1 MNAIKAYK
9 NRYKQLLPELPERAR
24 RLVVASDAKMLGFG
38 GVTLV
43 HRASGISRVTIA
55 NGIKEL
61 EIGVSPPVGK
71 NRQPG
76 GGRKKIEHTDKTI
89 LQDLNELVA
98 ESSRGDPESPLLWT
112 LKSTRTLANELAK
125 KNHTISY
132 VTIAK
137 LLRDSD
143 YSLQSNKKNKEGSD
157 HPDRDQQF
165 KFINALA
172 KKYLKAG
179 DPAISVD
186 TKKKENVGSY
196 KNPGKTWLPKGQP
209 IEVNIHDFPDPKNP
223 KAIPYGVYDIGAD
236 HGYVS
241 VGIDHDTAEFAVATI
256 RRWWKHLGKKKY
268 PKSKRL
274 LISADAG
281 GSNGYRLKLWKA
293 ELQKF
298 ADETGLKI
306 TVCHFP
312 PGTSKWNKIEHRL
325 FSFISINW
333 KGKPLTSYKVIV
345 NLIASTKTKTGLKI
359 YAALD
364 DNKYKP
370 RKQVSDQELQALK
383 IMSHKFHGEW
393 NYTIKPRN

>member
-1 MNAIKAYK
+1 MKDIKAYK
-9 NRYKQLLPELPERAR
+9 NKYKLLLPELPERAR
-24 RLVVASDAKMLGFG
+24 RLVVASDAKMLGVSGITF
-38 GVTLV
+38 V
-43 HRASGISRVTIA
+43 HKASGISRVTIMK
-55 NGIKEL
+55 GIQEL
-61 EIGVSPPVGK
+61 ELGISPPAGK

-76 GGRKKIEHTDKTI
+76 GGRKQIEHTDPTV
-89 LQDLNELVA
+89 LQDLHKLV
-98 ESSRGDPESPLLWT
+98 EDSSRGDPEAPLLWT
-112 LKSTRTLANELAK
+112 LESTRTLADALAK
-125 KNHTISY
+125 KNHTVSH
-132 VTIAK
+132 VTVAK
-137 LLRDSD
+137 LLKHSD
-143 YSLQSNKKNKEGSD
+143 YSLQANQKTKEGVD

-165 KFINALA
+165 QFINSLA

-179 DPAISVD
+179 DPVISVD
-186 TKKKENVGSY
+186 TKKKELVGSY

-209 IEVNIHDFPDPKNP
+209 IEVNLHDFPDPKQP

-236 HGYVS
+236 HGYIG

-256 RRWWKHLGKKKY
+256 RLWWKHLGKKRY

-274 LISADAG
+274 LITADAG
-281 GSNGYRLKLWKA
+281 GSNGYRLKLWKT

-333 KGKPLTSYKVIV
+333 KGRPLTSYKVIV
-345 NLIASTKTKTGLKI
+345 NLIGSTKTKTGLKV

-364 DNKYKP
+364 NHKYEL
-370 RKQVSDQELQALK
+370 RKQVSKQELQALK
-383 IMSHKFHGEW
+383 IVRHQFHGEW

>member
-9 NRYKQLLPELPERAR
+9 NKYKQLLPELPERAR

-38 GVTLV
+38 GVTFV
-43 HRASGISRVTIA
+43 HKASGISRVTIT

-61 EIGVSPPVGK
+61 EIGVSPPAGK

-76 GGRKKIEHTDKTI
+76 GGRKKIEQTDKTI
-89 LQDLNELVA
+89 LQDLNELVT

-125 KNHTISY
+125 KNHSVSN

-137 LLRDSD
+137 LLKDSD
-143 YSLQSNKKNKEGSD
+143 YSLQSNKKNKEGSE

-165 KFINALA
+165 RFINALA

-186 TKKKENVGSY
+186 TKKKEVVGSY
-196 KNPGKTWLPKGQP
+196 KNPGKTWLPKGHV
-209 IEVNIHDFPDPKNP
+209 IEVNIHDFPDPKKP
-223 KAIPYGVYDIGAD
+223 KAIPYGIYDIGAD
-236 HGYVS
+236 YGYVS

-298 ADETGLKI
+298 ADETGLEI

-345 NLIASTKTKTGLKI
+345 NLIASTKTKTGLKV

-370 RKQVSDQELQALK
+370 RKQVSGQELQALK
-383 IMSHKFHGEW
+383 IVLHKFHGEW
-393 NYTIKPRN
+393 NYTIKPRK